1 MDSEKRKKVLKEV
14 LKTLGVILALFLPLI
29 VLLLAC
35 ATIGKATGKNY
46 GNNIFFI
53 LALVVC
59 VLIAACG
66 PPWYLIHK
74 FAKGKVKTALYILL
88 GLFLICPRD
97 IGSIDISLL
106 ANFGKDVLY
115 LIINLLLLVLI
126 VGGIVLFIYLLFEK
140 PFWGIA
146 LLASAIVGT
155 EIVDNWGKAQSRI
168 AAGIMVLI
176 ILCFVLPRAYI
187 EKKRKD
193 NGELARIKG
202 QHIYGLSAQSEET
215 VKAIVYQDKIVFK
228 YTMSEETRSFQH
240 ITGVSFRSER
250 TFVGQT
256 TIAHRKTNLTSAIS
270 LGPRGGVTRTW
281 IRTPETTYTTQDNYK
296 TYWYLSID
304 TDEGSIMLRFKHSS
318 RLAEFVGQCKICI
331 AQIVNRGYENEYEVA
346 DEDAADER
354 YKVEDERIDIDKMD
368 GGTFEH
374 FCADLLRVNGWT
386 DVRVTPASG
395 DHGIDITAEK
405 DDIKWGFQCK
415 RWGDTKVDAIAIGQ
429 TYKGKALYEC
439 DMVAVITTS
448 ALTAQAEGEAKQLG
462 IKVWGRGKIRQ
473 LMSKLDNADDYYL
486 SA

>member
-1 MDSEKRKKVLKEV
+1 MDKEKAKKVLKEA
-14 LKTLGVILALFLPLI
+14 LKTLGIALSLWALFFAVMLI
-29 VLLLAC
+29 TVKYSPDNPNTFLL
-35 ATIGKATGKNY
+35 I
-46 GNNIFFI
+46 
-53 LALVVC
+53 ALVITFIMAYYIP
-59 VLIAACG
+59 L
-66 PPWYLIHK
+66 WYLIHK
-74 FAKGKVKTALYILL
+74 YVKRKPLKVALYILPFIVPHLFRGSSGISALVSSLVRFVEHFAYLMVSILQL
-88 GLFLICPRD
+88 G
-97 IGSIDISLL
+97 
-106 ANFGKDVLY
+106 
-115 LIINLLLLVLI
+115 LI
-126 VGGIVLFIYLLFEK
+126 VGGVVLFIYLMVKK

-146 LLASAIVGT
+146 LLITAVCVVETVKNLGDTQRMAVTGS
-155 EIVDNWGKAQSRI
+155 
-168 AAGIMVLI
+168 I
-176 ILCFVLPRAYI
+176 ILIVLCVVLLKAYQQ
-187 EKKRKD
+187 KKRKD

-240 ITGVSFRSER
+240 ITDVSFRSER

-346 DEDAADER
+346 DEDTADEC

-448 ALTAQAEGEAKQLG
+448 TLTAQAEGEAKQLG